1 MAMLLVCL
9 IWGINFSMMKFALR
23 SLSPY
28 ALTAIRFTLASVVL
42 WFVARAMEPD
52 TPLPWKLRI
61 RLAGLG
67 VIGNSFYQLGFL
79 LGLQRTTAGNSSL
92 LIATTPLAI
101 AVLGSALGVERLTK
115 AVRWA
120 LAVGMAGVVVIVLAK
135 AGKGGA
141 DGVRFSVATISG
153 DLWTLSAVLC
163 WAVFTHGVREL
174 HGPASPLRVTAWT
187 VIGGTPLMLIIG
199 WHDLVTLDWAAVGM
213 DTWGAVAYA
222 TFISLIVAYVLWNRS
237 VIEVGSSRT
246 ALYGVT
252 IPIFAMATAFV
263 LLGERPTPPE
273 LFGAALILLSVVL
286 NIRAHGS
293 ASPPTILR

>member
-1 MAMLLVCL
+1 
-9 IWGINFSMMKFALR
+9 
-23 SLSPY
+23 
-28 ALTAIRFTLASVVL
+28 
-42 WFVARAMEPD
+42 
-52 TPLPWKLRI
+52 
-61 RLAGLG
+61 
-67 VIGNSFYQLGFL
+67 
-79 LGLQRTTAGNSSL
+79 
-92 LIATTPLAI
+92 
-101 AVLGSALGVERLTK
+101 
-115 AVRWA
+115 
-120 LAVGMAGVVVIVLAK
+120 
-135 AGKGGA
+135 
-141 DGVRFSVATISG
+141 
-153 DLWTLSAVLC
+153 
-163 WAVFTHGVREL
+163 
-174 HGPASPLRVTAWT
+174 
-187 VIGGTPLMLIIG
+187 MLIIG
-199 WHDLVTLDWAAVGM
+199 WHDLVTLEWAAVGM